1 MFTCTVTPRFG
12 DVDGLRHI
20 TNTRLPEWF
29 EGARMPIYRLFQPDL
44 SFDNWDLIMAAIS
57 VDFHAQMYLGKDIE
71 IRTWIKRLG
80 NSSITTY
87 HEAWQDGVLG
97 ASGEAVVVRYDF
109 VEKRSLPIPDEIR
122 EELNKHLKPESCDA

>member
-1 MFTCTVTPRFG
+1 MYTYIVTPRFG
-12 DVDGLRHI
+12 DIDGLRHI

-29 EGARMPIYRLFQPDL
+29 EGARMPLYRLFQPSLDL
-44 SFDNWDLIMAAIS
+44 ESWDLIMAAIN

-80 NSSITTY
+80 NSSFTTY

-97 ASGEAVVVRYDF
+97 ASGESVVVHYNF
-109 VEKRSLPIPDEIR
+109 SEKRSLPIPEDIR
-122 EELNKHLKPESCDA
+122 AALSGHLKPDTCEA

>member
-1 MFTCTVTPRFG
+1 MYAHNVIPRFG

-29 EGARMPIYRLFQPDL
+29 EAARMPIYRLFQPDL
-44 SFDNWDLIMAAIS
+44 DFDGWDLIMAAIN

-80 NSSITTY
+80 NSSFTTY

-97 ASGEAVVVRYDF
+97 ASGEAVIVRYDF
-109 VEKRSLPIPDEIR
+109 AEKHSLAIPDEIR
-122 EELNKHLKPESCDA
+122 AALQEHLRPGSCEA